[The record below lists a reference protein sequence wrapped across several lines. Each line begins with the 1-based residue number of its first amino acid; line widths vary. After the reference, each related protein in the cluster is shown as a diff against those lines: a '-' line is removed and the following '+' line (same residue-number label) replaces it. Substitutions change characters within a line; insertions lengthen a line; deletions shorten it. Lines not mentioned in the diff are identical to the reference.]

1 MPPSE
6 TRQAILSAAI
16 TLMGR
21 GGAGALSAAALAAEV
36 GISKA
41 TVFHHFR
48 SIDEIPVA
56 ALDLLT
62 EQGIGMLDFTEG
74 DLASLIAQ
82 VGEASFALV
91 AANRGFVTAYFAFA
105 SNALFD
111 AGLRAKLERSLAR
124 AKDQFAAVFGPHL
137 ADPAQARQLGGIVL
151 ASLDGLMLQYALVD
165 NEAELREAWRRIV
178 SALAREYG
186 HAHRD

>member
-1 MPPSE
+1 MARWHRSSNAGCLGLQFMTDRSIGQYALRMPPSE

-21 GGAGALSAAALAAEV
+21 GGAGARSAAELAAEV

-62 EQGIGMLDFTEG
+62 GLLLT
-74 DLASLIAQ
+74 
-82 VGEASFALV
+82 
-91 AANRGFVTAYFAFA
+91 A
-105 SNALFD
+105 SN
-111 AGLRAKLERSLAR
+111 GSSS
-124 AKDQFAAVFGPHL
+124 G
-137 ADPAQARQLGGIVL
+137 
-151 ASLDGLMLQYALVD
+151 
-165 NEAELREAWRRIV
+165 
-178 SALAREYG
+178 
-186 HAHRD
+186 